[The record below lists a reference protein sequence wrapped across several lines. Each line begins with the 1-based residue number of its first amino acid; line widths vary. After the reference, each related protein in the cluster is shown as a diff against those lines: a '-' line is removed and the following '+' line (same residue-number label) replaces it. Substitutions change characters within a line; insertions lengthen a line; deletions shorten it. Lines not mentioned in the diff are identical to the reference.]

1 MKVVTYEQKRIEK
14 IIKQFDV
21 ASTVPAWIFAN
32 HTCEGCY
39 WGIDEDNKG
48 DINTQSVVIAKSGDT
63 KYTFHETCFECEKVK
78 RWIR

>member
-1 MKVVTYEQKRIEK
+1 M
-14 IIKQFDV
+14 
-21 ASTVPAWIFAN
+21 PAWIFAN
-32 HTCEGCY
+32 NTCEGCH

-63 KYTFHETCFECEKVK
+63 KYTFHETCFEGEKVK